1 MIYKKLFFPI
11 GGGDEL
17 KERIHGALL
26 IGKHFK
32 AHVEIFQSLAQPSQ
46 IMQIDDNL
54 PATILKELNAVA
66 YARQEENMY
75 IHQSIFEDE
84 IKKVGNTI
92 SKTPRDEESTA
103 AIVVGNG
110 YRSKLIEEESKFCDL
125 VIVASPPKGRITA
138 TFETTITKSGK
149 PALMF
154 PRVMKKFSTKKII
167 IGWNNSP
174 EVSRAVSQAIPIL
187 KNAEK
192 VHIVTSIE
200 YMKDINQIVKLQ
212 GYLSCHGIKSSYEI
226 VKTTRTPGQAL
237 LNNANDGDFD
247 LIIAGA
253 FGHKGLRELMFGGT
267 TKYILENTKI
277 PIFMSH

>member
-1 MIYKKLFFPI
+1 
-11 GGGDEL
+11 
-17 KERIHGALL
+17 
-26 IGKHFK
+26 
-32 AHVEIFQSLAQPSQ
+32 
-46 IMQIDDNL
+46 
-54 PATILKELNAVA
+54 
-66 YARQEENMY
+66 
-75 IHQSIFEDE
+75 
-84 IKKVGNTI
+84 
-92 SKTPRDEESTA
+92 
-103 AIVVGNG
+103 
-110 YRSKLIEEESKFCDL
+110 
-125 VIVASPPKGRITA
+125 
-138 TFETTITKSGK
+138 
-149 PALMF
+149 MF
-154 PRVMKKFSTKKII
+154 PRVMTKFSSDKII

-187 KNAEK
+187 KNAKK